1 MPLPNEGIKWG
12 EDPERDC
19 AELKRLEGFG
29 LYPSGHHDQ
38 MCPICSDEA
47 IPVRNELIAVVAT
60 PEEIAEIEKPREEI
74 TD

>member
-1 MPLPNEGIKWG
+1 MPMPNEGIKWG

-29 LYPSGHHDQ
+29 LYPAGHHDM
-38 MCPICSDEA
+38 MCPVCVEGA
-47 IPVRNELIAVVAT
+47 LPVRNELLAVVAT

>member
-1 MPLPNEGIKWG
+1 MSDGIKWG

-29 LYPSGHHDQ
+29 LYPEGHHDQ
-38 MCPICSDEA
+38 NCSVCTDA
-47 IPVRNELIAVVAT
+47 LPVSNFVIEVE
-60 PEEIAEIEKPREEI
+60 PEEPPALEPREEN